1 MANTSN
7 SSGRLQNALAYMVA
21 SLIGLSIIS
30 IIAIMV
36 ITVFFPNVQVINFLV
51 VFPWVALPAAA
62 LLIIL
67 VVLLQI
73 RSKGKAGE

>member
-7 SSGRLQNALAYMVA
+7 TSGRFQNVLAYMVA
-21 SLIGLSIIS
+21 SLIGLSILS

-36 ITVFFPNVQVINFLV
+36 ITVFFPTVRVVNFLV

-67 VVLLQI
+67 VIALQI
-73 RSKGKAGE
+73 RSKGKAGK

>member
-36 ITVFFPNVQVINFLV
+36 ITVFFPDVQVINFLV
-51 VFPWVALPAAA
+51 VFPWVALPVAA

-67 VVLLQI
+67 VVALQI

>member
-36 ITVFFPNVQVINFLV
+36 ITVFFPDVQVINFLV
-51 VFPWVALPAAA
+51 VFPWVALPTAA

-73 RSKGKAGE
+73 RSKGKAGD

>member
-21 SLIGLSIIS
+21 ALIGLSIIS

-36 ITVFFPNVQVINFLV
+36 ITVFFPDVPVINFLV
-51 VFPWVALPAAA
+51 VFPWVALPTAA